1 MGVRRAR
8 WDPGRDVHLGRR
20 TRGSRTAAGQLLAR
34 TLPVASGG
42 RLRRDNGGRLV
53 SSQRLRPVRH
63 GRQRLGADA
72 GLVCSAPL
80 VRLAGLLH
88 AARPT
93 RGNRGGQLRPRTA
106 AVSAAPQGRQG
117 RFVPVRGQLLSAL
130 PARGATTAD
139 GRLRDEPH
147 RVPVCGR
154 RLTRRRPHSTGRA
167 SRDAAPPVDVGD
179 ARDIAAVLRR
189 AGGDASG
196 DRGCRGG
203 HVAARVSS
211 RGQLKA
217 LSSPTV
223 SETAPDH
230 PWGVVTPE
238 PVRGTFSAR
247 PVTAARGL
255 AMDAYPPIEDHGLV
269 GDLQTAALVTKDG
282 SVDWFCCPR
291 FDSPSV
297 FGSLLDSGRG
307 GRFRISPTTTSYHS
321 RQLYFPDSAILIT
334 RFMSEDG
341 VGEVV
346 DFMPVT
352 GAQPTDNHRLVRMVR
367 CVRGE
372 MSFEIEV
379 SPRFDYGRLAHESTV
394 TDNGAVFR
402 ADGVTLTMHAIRN
415 SGDEHLARFANGQ
428 GRDVRGTLSL
438 RAGQT
443 RGVVLES
450 AADGPPREISVAE
463 AEALLEQ
470 TGAFWRGWLAQST
483 YTGRWR
489 ETLQRSAITLKL
501 MTYAPTGGIVA
512 APTAGLPEQVGGERN
527 WDYRYTWVRDGSF
540 SVYALLGMG
549 FTEEAAAFCGWLRDR
564 VQEKVGGDGGP
575 LNIMYRVDG
584 ASDLKEESLDH
595 WEGYRG
601 SSPVRIGNGAMDQV
615 QMDIYGEALDSMY
628 FADQHGIELDHKS
641 WLALRDVVDWLVDNW
656 DQKGAGIWETRGG
669 AQDFTYGRLMSWG
682 AFDRALRLATRRGRP
697 AATGAWT
704 GQRDAI
710 YDQIMDRG
718 WSAGRGAFVQHY
730 GAEVLDSS
738 LLRMA
743 TVGFISPNDPMWAST
758 LDAMDDELVTDSLVY
773 RYDPSAS
780 PDGLRG
786 SEGTFSLCTFN
797 YVDALANAGR
807 LDDARLTFEKMLT
820 YANHLGL
827 YSEEIGSSGEQLGN
841 FPQAF
846 THLALIDAAITLDE
860 ALTRQKQLS
869 GGIQVPVSFAGAA
882 GAAM

>member
-1 MGVRRAR
+1 
-8 WDPGRDVHLGRR
+8 
-20 TRGSRTAAGQLLAR
+20 
-34 TLPVASGG
+34 
-42 RLRRDNGGRLV
+42 
-53 SSQRLRPVRH
+53 
-63 GRQRLGADA
+63 
-72 GLVCSAPL
+72 
-80 VRLAGLLH
+80 
-88 AARPT
+88 
-93 RGNRGGQLRPRTA
+93 
-106 AVSAAPQGRQG
+106 
-117 RFVPVRGQLLSAL
+117 
-130 PARGATTAD
+130 
-139 GRLRDEPH
+139 
-147 RVPVCGR
+147 
-154 RLTRRRPHSTGRA
+154 
-167 SRDAAPPVDVGD
+167 
-179 ARDIAAVLRR
+179 
-189 AGGDASG
+189 
-196 DRGCRGG
+196 
-203 HVAARVSS
+203 
-211 RGQLKA
+211 
-217 LSSPTV
+217 
-223 SETAPDH
+223 
-230 PWGVVTPE
+230 
-238 PVRGTFSAR
+238 
-247 PVTAARGL
+247 
-255 AMDAYPPIEDHGLV
+255 MDAYPPVEDHGLI

-282 SVDWFCCPR
+282 AIDWFCCPR

-297 FGSLLDSGRG
+297 FGSLLDIGRG
-307 GRFRISPTTTSYHS
+307 GEFRMAPTADDYKS

-334 RFMSEDG
+334 RFMSEEG
-341 VGEVV
+341 VGELV

-352 GAQPTDNHRLVRMVR
+352 GSRPTDNHRLFRLLR

-372 MSFEIEV
+372 MTFRIDI
-379 SPRFDYGRLAHESTV
+379 SPRFDYGRLRHRTTT
-394 TDNGAVFR
+394 TDNGAVFQ
-402 ADGVTLTMHAIRN
+402 ADGVTLTVHAIRDP
-415 SGDEHLARFANGQ
+415 GDEHLVRLGAEGD
-428 GRDVRGTLSL
+428 GDLRGTVTLH
-438 RAGQT
+438 AGQT

-450 AADGPPREISVAE
+450 AADGPPREITVAE
-463 AEALLEQ
+463 AEGMLDQ
-470 TGAFWRGWLAQST
+470 TGAFWRRWLAQST
-483 YTGRWR
+483 YDGRWR

-564 VQEKVGGDGGP
+564 VQEKVGGEGGP

-584 ASDLKEESLDH
+584 SSDLKEESLDH

-641 WLALRDVVDWLVDNW
+641 WLALRDVVDWLADHW

-669 AQDFTYGRLMSWG
+669 AQDFTYGRLMSWV

-697 AATGAWT
+697 AATGSWAQ
-704 GQRDAI
+704 QRDAV

-718 WSAGRGAFVQHY
+718 WNADRGAFVQHY
-730 GAEVLDSS
+730 GAKVLDSS

-743 TVGFISPNDPMWAST
+743 TVGFIAPHDPLWTST
-758 LDAMDDELVTDSLVY
+758 LHAMDDELVTDSLVY

-797 YVDALANAGR
+797 YVDALAKAGR
-807 LDDARLTFEKMLT
+807 LDEARLTFEKMLT

-846 THLALIDAAITLDE
+846 THLALIDAAITLDA
-860 ALTRQKQLS
+860 ALTRQKRSS
-869 GGIQVPVSFAGAA
+869 GGIVVPVGFAGAA
-882 GAAM
+882 AGAV